1 MDYRK
6 KAHDYLDKAMEYVKK
21 EFIPQ
26 TEDDPEYDLHL
37 LVDETLDKRGD
48 RVGFGND
55 LTFEADQALNEEVNE
70 EEEDDD

>member
-1 MDYRK
+1 M
-6 KAHDYLDKAMEYVKK
+6 
-21 EFIPQ
+21 
-26 TEDDPEYDLHL
+26 
-37 LVDETLDKRGD
+37 DETLDKRGD